1 MEKRFCPDCG
11 TEIVGT
17 GEFCPRCGR
26 ALAAPSQ
33 PVAQIPMQQIPVQQM
48 PVQQMPVQQ
57 MPMQPMPQMMMGGQ
71 VVYMR
76 PRRTGKIWGIIG
88 GCFAFAALITG
99 VILLIVFGGNPA
111 GEVIKEYRYKDIVGT
126 YSGTAMVDSIGVGGD
141 YEEIAKHMNLDTEKK
156 LKHSEDDELNCSLSL
171 TDEDLTITLKDPLFM
186 GSRTFTIDDVD
197 FQNGRAKDSTDDE
210 IRSGQLEDSEI
221 TIDYNLSLHEGVSR
235 DSEFRIYGT
244 IEIRYD
250 LVLFGI
256 DGSYEIEI
264 TVDCDK

>member
-11 TEIVGT
+11 VEIIGT

-33 PVAQIPMQQIPVQQM
+33 PVAQMPMQQM
-48 PVQQMPVQQ
+48 PVQPMQPAPQ
-57 MPMQPMPQMMMGGQ
+57 MPMGMPI
-71 VVYMR
+71 VYMR
-76 PRRTGKIWGIIG
+76 PKKTGKIWGIVG

-111 GEVIKEYRYKDIVGT
+111 GDVIKEYRYKDIVGS
-126 YSGTAMVDSIGVGGD
+126 YVGTATVDSIGVGGD
-141 YEEIAKHMNLDTEKK
+141 YEEIAEHMNLDTEKK
-156 LKHSEDDELNCSLSL
+156 LKRSEDDELGCSLHL
-171 TDEDLTITLKDPLFM
+171 TDEDLTITLEDPLFM

-221 TIDYNLSLHEGVSR
+221 SIDYSLTLHEGVSR
-235 DSEFRIYGT
+235 DSEYRIYGT
-244 IEIRYD
+244 IEIQYD

-256 DGSYEIEI
+256 DGSYTLEI